1 MTPHVNTPP
10 TEPCLAP
17 EDYSVEDHLVTEDD
31 VPVDGLFS
39 EKQQRLLCEVLF
51 TSWAGPT
58 GDGRFVA
65 MANVGLFYEYSQPP
79 LVPDMLLSLGVE
91 LPADLHPKKHRSY
104 FVWRYRK
111 APEVVVEVVSN
122 REGGEDT
129 LKLKTYA
136 HIGVRYYIIYDPE
149 RHLSSQPLRLFQLS
163 GTYVPLTE
171 STWLEEVGLGLCLWE
186 GIYEGSADRWLRW
199 CDRSGKADPHRS
211 RAVRAEPPTR
221 RSGTPTRRS
230 GTPTR
235 RSGTPTR
242 RTGMPTRR
250 AGRTACRAGTPTR
263 REPGQEIA

>member
-199 CDRSGKADPHRS
+199 CDRSGRLIPTGAEQSEQNHQRADQERQ
-211 RAVRAEPPTR
+211 RADQERQRADQERQRAEQECQ
-221 RSGTPTRRS
+221 
-230 GTPTR
+230 
-235 RSGTPTR
+235 
-242 RTGMPTRR
+242 R
-250 AGRTACRAGTPTR
+250 AEQAEQRAEQERQLR